1 MNSENEEDIN
11 DEALK
16 LIKIYISQTQSA
28 LKISQTICKH
38 SGRNE
43 LSGDDIICGLI
54 YRLMN
59 PMSQQEINDSLN
71 KADEIL
77 NDEYSSEEDEDINF
91 DNEKNILENNQWRKL
106 KSNNCN
112 CEICIKMRVNLLN
125 YNNFQCN
132 DNLSQLFQNSINETC
147 NKYKINI

>member
-1 MNSENEEDIN
+1 MEEQIN
-11 DEALK
+11 QQSFD
-16 LIKIYISQTQSA
+16 LIKIYIAQTQSA
-28 LKISQTICKH
+28 LKISQTICEH
-38 SGRNE
+38 SERNE

-77 NDEYSSEEDEDINF
+77 NDDYSSEEDEEDEDINF
-91 DNEKNILENNQWRKL
+91 DNEKKILENNQWRKL

-112 CEICIKMRVNLLN
+112 CDICIKMRVNLLN
-125 YNNFQCN
+125 YNHFQCN
-132 DNLSQLFQNSINETC
+132 DNLSQLFKNSINETC

>member
-1 MNSENEEDIN
+1 
-11 DEALK
+11 
-16 LIKIYISQTQSA
+16 
-28 LKISQTICKH
+28 
-38 SGRNE
+38 
-43 LSGDDIICGLI
+43 
-54 YRLMN
+54 
-59 PMSQQEINDSLN
+59 MSQQEINDSLN

-112 CEICIKMRVNLLN
+112 CDICIKMRVNLLN
-125 YNNFQCN
+125 YNNYECN
-132 DNLSQLFQNSINETC
+132 DNLSQLFKNSINETC

>member
-1 MNSENEEDIN
+1 MEDQIN
-11 DEALK
+11 QQSLD
-16 LIKIYISQTQSA
+16 LIKIYIAQTQSA
-28 LKISQTICKH
+28 LKISQTICEH
-38 SGRNE
+38 SERKE

-77 NDEYSSEEDEDINF
+77 NDDYSSDEEDEDINF

-112 CEICIKMRVNLLN
+112 CDICIKIRTNLLN